1 MERHA
6 NLELDEKSYHTQFGM
21 DESRLNRMK
30 KNAIIMHPGP
40 FNRGVEISDVVVE
53 HPQSRIFKQMSNG
66 VFTRMAILEWASK
79 GIVL

>member
-1 MERHA
+1 MVIEIA
-6 NLELDEKSYHTQFGM
+6 MNDEYLPK
-21 DESRLNRMK
+21 
-30 KNAIIMHPGP
+30 A
-40 FNRGVEISDVVVE
+40 EISDVVVE